1 MVSKKLI
8 SEIFSHFPFF
18 SKSVHPLIAI
28 LLWEVHN
35 DDRNMLSKFRNMLRN
50 MLALEI
56 SPQAEKGKPQGNI
69 KPFSLVASPT
79 GQEKALS
86 GLSR

>member
-1 MVSKKLI
+1 MV
-8 SEIFSHFPFF
+8 
-18 SKSVHPLIAI
+18 A
-28 LLWEVHN
+28 
-35 DDRNMLSKFRNMLRN
+35 N

-56 SPQAEKGKPQGNI
+56 SPQAKKGKPQGNI

-86 GLSR
+86 GLSRKIFNKGDDQQGNTDIRLVN

>member
-1 MVSKKLI
+1 MSKGLDVLPSMVAS
-8 SEIFSHFPFF
+8 
-18 SKSVHPLIAI
+18 
-28 LLWEVHN
+28 
-35 DDRNMLSKFRNMLRN
+35 

-86 GLSR
+86 GQSRQIFNGMR

>member
-1 MVSKKLI
+1 MVAS
-8 SEIFSHFPFF
+8 
-18 SKSVHPLIAI
+18 
-28 LLWEVHN
+28 
-35 DDRNMLSKFRNMLRN
+35 

-86 GLSR
+86 GLSRQNLQWMR

>member
-1 MVSKKLI
+1 MSYCV
-8 SEIFSHFPFF
+8 
-18 SKSVHPLIAI
+18 V
-28 LLWEVHN
+28 
-35 DDRNMLSKFRNMLRN
+35 
-50 MLALEI
+50 LALEI

-86 GLSR
+86 GQSP

>member
-1 MVSKKLI
+1 
-8 SEIFSHFPFF
+8 
-18 SKSVHPLIAI
+18 
-28 LLWEVHN
+28 
-35 DDRNMLSKFRNMLRN
+35 

-86 GLSR
+86 GLSRKIFNR

>member
-1 MVSKKLI
+1 
-8 SEIFSHFPFF
+8 
-18 SKSVHPLIAI
+18 
-28 LLWEVHN
+28 
-35 DDRNMLSKFRNMLRN
+35 

-56 SPQAEKGKPQGNI
+56 SPQAEKGKSQSYI

-86 GLSR
+86 GLSWKIFN